1 MVIAALAAIALVAI
15 VAIFLFGAA
24 PDSIPP
30 QGTAETTISQPAQ

>member
-24 PDSIPP
+24 PDGTPP
-30 QGTAETTISQPAQ
+30 QGTIETNVSQPAQ